1 MSDGENLDLRSDEP
15 AAGEVEETTTESGAK
30 VETDIQTVFDQIQR
44 LTDERDQLR
53 DQVLRAMA
61 DFKNF
66 RNRVDQEKANSLK
79 FASERLAK
87 DLLPVLDNFER
98 TVAHL
103 QKGATVES
111 MLSGIGAVE
120 KQLRSILE
128 SQGVRRI
135 EAVGQ
140 PFDTDKHEALGFEE
154 SAEIEE
160 GHVAGEIEPGYTM
173 HERVIRPARVR
184 VAKRPT

>member
-1 MSDGENLDLRSDEP
+1 MSDANPDIPNETPDLE
-15 AAGEVEETTTESGAK
+15 AEAGQR
-30 VETDIQTVFDQIQR
+30 VETDIEGLFDQVQK

-66 RNRVDQEKANSLK
+66 RARVEKEKRTAMR
-79 FASERLAK
+79 FASEKLAT

-103 QKGATVES
+103 DQGATVDV
-111 MLSGIGAVE
+111 MRGGIAAVE
-120 KQLRSILE
+120 RQFRTVLE
-128 SQGVRRI
+128 AQGIKRI
-135 EAVGQ
+135 ESVGQ
-140 PFDTDKHEALGFEE
+140 PFDTERHEALGFQTSEHP
-154 SAEIEE
+154 E

-173 HERVIRPARVR
+173 HEKVIRPARVR
-184 VAKRPT
+184 IAQGPS

>member
-1 MSDGENLDLRSDEP
+1 MSDVPNPAPSAEEP
-15 AAGEVEETTTESGAK
+15 AGSAEQGQR
-30 VETDIQTVFDQIQR
+30 VETDMEGLFDQVQK

-66 RNRVDQEKANSLK
+66 RARVEAEKRTAMR
-79 FASERLAK
+79 FASEKLAT

-103 QKGATVES
+103 DQGVGVDV
-111 MLSGIGAVE
+111 MRGGIAAVE
-120 KQLRSILE
+120 RQFRSVLE
-128 SQGVRRI
+128 TQGIRRI
-135 EAVGQ
+135 DSVGQ
-140 PFDTDKHEALGFEE
+140 PFDTERHEALGFQETGE
-154 SAEIEE
+154 HPE

-173 HERVIRPARVR
+173 HEKVIRPARVR
-184 VAKRPT
+184 VAQRPA

>member
-1 MSDGENLDLRSDEP
+1 MSEAETPVNPS
-15 AAGEVEETTTESGAK
+15 EETLTEGEQGQQ
-30 VETDIQTVFDQIQR
+30 VETDIQTLFDQVQK

-66 RNRVDQEKANSLK
+66 RNRIETEKRASLR
-79 FASERLAK
+79 FASEKLAT

-103 QKGATVES
+103 QKGATVEA
-111 MLSGIGAVE
+111 MQSGIAAVE
-120 KQLRSILE
+120 KQFRSVLE
-128 SQGVRRI
+128 AQGIKRI
-135 EAVGQ
+135 DAVGE

-173 HERVIRPARVR
+173 HDKVIRPARVR
-184 VAKRPT
+184 VAKRPA

>member
-1 MSDGENLDLRSDEP
+1 MSDANPEAYIDEP
-15 AAGEVEETTTESGAK
+15 TAENEAGEQ
-30 VETDIQTVFDQIQR
+30 VETDIQGVYDQIQK

-66 RNRVDQEKANSLK
+66 RARVEAEKRTAMR
-79 FASERLAK
+79 FASEKLAT

-103 QKGATVES
+103 DQGVSVEA
-111 MLSGIGAVE
+111 MRGGIQAVE
-120 KQLRSILE
+120 RQFRTVLE
-128 SQGVRRI
+128 AQGIRRI
-135 EAVGQ
+135 ESLGQ
-140 PFDTDKHEALGFEE
+140 PFDTERHEALGFQE
-154 SAEIEE
+154 SAEHEE

-173 HERVIRPARVR
+173 HDKVIRPARVR
-184 VAKRPT
+184 VAQKPSGTGPA

>member
-1 MSDGENLDLRSDEP
+1 MSDAENSLPPSEESQSEGE
-15 AAGEVEETTTESGAK
+15 AGQQ
-30 VETDIQTVFDQIQR
+30 VETDIQGVFDQVQR

-66 RNRVDQEKANSLK
+66 RNRVEQEKRTAMR
-79 FASERLAK
+79 FASEKLAT

-103 QKGATVES
+103 DAGATVES
-111 MLSGIGAVE
+111 MRGGIAAVE
-120 KQLRSILE
+120 RQFRSVLE
-128 SQGVRRI
+128 AQGIRRI
-135 EAVGQ
+135 ETVGQ
-140 PFDTDKHEALGFEE
+140 PFDTDRHEALGF
-154 SAEIEE
+154 AETDAHEE

-173 HERVIRPARVR
+173 HEKVIRPARVR
-184 VAKRPT
+184 IAQRPSGTGPA

>member
-1 MSDGENLDLRSDEP
+1 MSDVENSLPPSEEP
-15 AAGEVEETTTESGAK
+15 
-30 VETDIQTVFDQIQR
+30 ETDGEAGQRVESDIQGVFDQIQK

-66 RNRVDQEKANSLK
+66 RNRVEQEKRTAMR
-79 FASERLAK
+79 FASEKLAT

-103 QKGATVES
+103 EQGASVES
-111 MLSGIGAVE
+111 MRGGISAVE
-120 KQLRSILE
+120 RQFRSVLE
-128 SQGVRRI
+128 AQGIRRI
-135 EAVGQ
+135 ESVGQ
-140 PFDTDKHEALGFEE
+140 PFDTERHEALGFEE
-154 SAEIEE
+154 SAELEE

-173 HERVIRPARVR
+173 HEKVIRPARVR
-184 VAKRPT
+184 VAQKPSGTRPA

>member
-1 MSDGENLDLRSDEP
+1 MSDVPNPDLPTDEP
-15 AAGEVEETTTESGAK
+15 TQAAEEGQQ
-30 VETDIQTVFDQIQR
+30 VETDIQGLFDQVQK

-66 RNRVDQEKANSLK
+66 RARVEAEKRTAMK
-79 FASERLAK
+79 FASEKLAT

-103 QKGATVES
+103 DQGASVEA
-111 MLSGIGAVE
+111 MRGGIAAVE
-120 KQLRSILE
+120 RQFRSVLE
-128 SQGVRRI
+128 AQGIRRI
-135 EAVGQ
+135 ESVGQ
-140 PFDTDKHEALGFEE
+140 PFDTERHEALGFQESEE
-154 SAEIEE
+154 HEE

-173 HERVIRPARVR
+173 HEKVIRPARVR
-184 VAKRPT
+184 VAQKPSTTGPA

>member
-1 MSDGENLDLRSDEP
+1 MTDSEMPENQLDEQTDAS
-15 AAGEVEETTTESGAK
+15 ESGEQ
-30 VETDIQTVFDQIQR
+30 VETDIQTVYDQIQK

-66 RNRVDQEKANSLK
+66 RARVESERQQMLK
-79 FASERLAK
+79 FASEKLAK

-98 TVAHL
+98 TLAHL

-111 MLSGIGAVE
+111 LQTGITAVE
-120 KQLRSILE
+120 RQLRSVLE
-128 SQGVRRI
+128 SQGVRRL

-140 PFDTDKHEALGFEE
+140 PFDTDRHEALGFEE
-154 SAEIEE
+154 TEAVEE
-160 GHVAGEIEPGYTM
+160 GHVAGEIEPGYVM
-173 HERVIRPARVR
+173 HDRVIRPARVR
-184 VAKRPT
+184 VAKRPS